1 MSIINKLQSVFFIIL
16 LCFLAYI
23 IVSYQFTNHERQEL
37 REISSSKILKASL
50 HKENLR
56 LLKEIDFII
65 YNAYV
70 NADIV
75 SLNKIE
81 EKKVQILKNLKEISL
96 FDSSITEEI
105 RLLNQYTSM
114 GINKTKEAILHLEE
128 DNYTTYAEENFNLIK
143 NIKTKTFNFYTKLN
157 NNAQKNLKESLANVS
172 EEMNHFFYLSLL
184 LSLLALSIILSSN
197 LYMRR
202 TIKNRFQKVY
212 TSLNNLIKE
221 KPDFSKKLVI
231 EQNDEIGQL
240 VEGFNRLQSKLE
252 EDYNNLAV
260 LKIKAEETATLKS
273 EFLANMSHEIRTP
286 MNGIVGMSYLALQTE
301 LTPKQRGF
309 IEKIDSSSKM
319 LLGIINDVLDLSK
332 IEAGKLPIEKV
343 NFNLKKTIKN
353 IMDIIIIK
361 SDKSN
366 IKISVEYDDNLP
378 NNFNGDSLRVT
389 QILTNLLSNAVKF
402 TTEGEVSLLIS
413 KSDHSKIRFEV
424 KDTGIGIKEEEIKK
438 LFKPF
443 SQADG
448 STTRNFGG
456 TGLGLVISKQLV
468 ELMNG
473 KIWVESQYGVGS
485 RFIFEIELEAL
496 EEDSD
501 NLNESLTLYN
511 RVINLEEY
519 STLLKGHK
527 ILLVDDNEL
536 NQEIILGLLN
546 NIKETI
552 DIASSGEEAIELFSK
567 NDYALILMDIQMPL
581 MDGYETT
588 KIIRKKDA
596 NIPIIAL
603 TANAMKEDIEKTKQA
618 SMQAHINKPINVAE
632 LYETLLRFLPKKE
645 FNRVDIS
652 LNQKI
657 FEELREAVE
666 RKRPKECALIIQK
679 IETLNLTEEEQMF
692 FFKIKELNRKYQYSK
707 ILALFLSK
715 KIEIKITK

>member
-23 IVSYQFTNHERQEL
+23 IVSYQFTNHARQEL
-37 REISSSKILKASL
+37 KEISSIKILKASI

-70 NADIV
+70 NADV
-75 SLNKIE
+75 KALDKIE
-81 EKKVQILKNLKEISL
+81 EKKVKILENLQKISHFNPFNKKEETLLTQYTLISL
-96 FDSSITEEI
+96 
-105 RLLNQYTSM
+105 
-114 GINKTKEAILHLEE
+114 NKTKEVILHIEE
-128 DNYTTYAEENFNLIK
+128 VNYPAYAGENFNLIK

-197 LYMRR
+197 FYMRR
-202 TIKNRFQKVY
+202 TIKNRFKKVY

-252 EDYNNLAV
+252 EDYNNLAI
-260 LKIKAEETATLKS
+260 LKIKAEDTATLKS

-301 LTPKQRGF
+301 LSPKQRGF

-343 NFNLKKTIKN
+343 NFNLKKIIEN
-353 IMDIIIIK
+353 VMDIIVIK

-402 TTEGEVSLLIS
+402 TTKGEVSLLIS
-413 KSDHSKIRFEV
+413 KSDNKKIRFEV

-456 TGLGLVISKQLV
+456 TGLGLIISKQLV

-485 RFIFEIELEAL
+485 RFIFEIELKAL
-496 EEDSD
+496 KGDRD
-501 NLNESLTLYN
+501 NTNESLTLPN
-511 RVINLEEY
+511 RVINIEEY
-519 STLLKGHK
+519 ATLLKGHK
-527 ILLVDDNEL
+527 ILLVDDNEV
-536 NQEIILGLLN
+536 NQEIVLGLLGN
-546 NIKETI
+546 QKETI
-552 DIASSGEEAIELFSK
+552 DIASSGQEALELFSR
-567 NDYALILMDIQMPL
+567 NHYSLILMDIQMPI

-588 KIIRKKDA
+588 KIIRKEDT

-618 SMQAHINKPINVAE
+618 SMQAHINKPINVTE
-632 LYETLLRFLPKKE
+632 LYETLLRYLPKKE
-645 FNRVDIS
+645 FKRVEDS
-652 LNQKI
+652 FNQKI
-657 FEELREAVE
+657 FEELKEAVE
-666 RKRPKECALIIQK
+666 RKRPKDCALIIQK
-679 IETLNLTEEEQMF
+679 IETLKLTEEEQMF
-692 FFKIKELNRKYQYSK
+692 FSKIKELTRKYQYSK
-707 ILALFLSK
+707 ILALFL
-715 KIEIKITK
+715 IK